1 MEKVKWLKGNGIRE
15 WCPPCA
21 TAMVK
26 TRREASGSPPQ
37 ASRRKPSNPLYA
49 AVHLPAHAFS
59 PYRDRLKDPVLELV
73 FVSFVRLKSLAGKFR
88 LSL

>member
-59 PYRDRLKDPVLELV
+59 PYRDRLTALLRRSELA
-73 FVSFVRLKSLAGKFR
+73 SCQLPKLTRGTK
-88 LSL
+88 